1 MSSDRSR
8 SAALGALVARH
19 PRRVLG
25 LALAVTALALIPAS
39 RFRLETDLTA
49 LLPADAPAAKEYRE
63 FLETFGGFEKVFVV
77 VQAADPGGDQ
87 PDPEDPGA
95 LGSALADAAEA
106 LAAGLAEA
114 PGVAAAR
121 SGLTP
126 DEEAFFLAEVAPRA
140 PLFLAGDAAGRAE
153 LARRLQPEEIRRRVA
168 GLRQTLRSPGGS
180 FAAPYLAADPLGLA
194 EGFLARS
201 RGALPVDP
209 LTGAFLSRDGDA
221 ALVVVTPSSAE
232 IDPVGGRALLAAVD
246 RALPEAERAGG
257 LELRVTPLGG
267 AVYAAHDE
275 SIIKADVIRVLLG
288 SALAVALLLLVGFE
302 GWFLPAALSAAV
314 LTGVVWTA
322 GLLTLGSGRLT
333 VVGLCFVAALF
344 GMGAE
349 YGIHGGARFR
359 QLRLAGESAEEAL
372 IGAFRDAGPA
382 VLSTALTTAVALG
395 ALVFAHFRPLRELG
409 AVLGLGVIAILA
421 STVTLGAALLVL
433 APGATAPR
441 GGSLW
446 RRFWDPLF
454 AGLTGWAARRHR
466 LVLGLALLA
475 TAAAAA
481 GLPRLQFD
489 VDLRALR
496 PADHPAA
503 AAERLVIEEFGIGL
517 DASTVVVR
525 GPDLAGALDAADRV
539 RTVLAGALAALP
551 GTGTGGA
558 QIASTITS
566 PSDWMVAGERLRLR
580 RAALAGLPLAAAAD
594 QLERELAAAGFRP
607 EPFARSVT
615 LLRALDAGN
624 AGDGGHPGGGEGLGL
639 PPPASWPRG
648 LAELVRVAPGGGTA
662 VAVYVEA
669 PIGAWPAGPPAAVL
683 AAVERAAPGA
693 AFASAPRVGAELRDL
708 AISDLRR
715 SSLLAAVLVAV
726 VVVASLGG
734 GVGTMGA
741 LSASLLAFLPLALGC
756 VWTFGFL
763 GLAGRSL
770 DLLSIATLPVLFGTG
785 VDLGVHAVHGARQ
798 EVEGRGW
805 LSGLRGAVARSGLAM
820 TLIILTTGA
829 GFGSLGGS
837 RVPGIQ
843 NAGLVVAAGVTACLL
858 ATLFVLPALG
868 SLQGAGSGRGRTAG
882 PPAEAPARKES

>member
-1 MSSDRSR
+1 MSARSR

-19 PRRVLG
+19 PWRVLG
-25 LALAVTALALIPAS
+25 FSLAVTALALIPAS

-77 VQAADPGGDQ
+77 VQAAGPGPAGAGDDPSL
-87 PDPEDPGA
+87 

-114 PGVAAAR
+114 PAVAAAR

-126 DEEAFFLAEVAPRA
+126 DEEAFFLEEVAPRA
-140 PLFLAGDAAGRAE
+140 PLFLAADAAGRAE
-153 LARRLQPEEIRRRVA
+153 LARRLRPEEIRRRVA

-180 FAAPYLAADPLGLA
+180 FAAPFLAADPLGLA

-221 ALVVVTPSSAE
+221 ALVVVTPASAE
-232 IDPVGGRALLAAVD
+232 IDPAGGRALLAAVD
-246 RALPEAERAGG
+246 RALPAAERAGG
-257 LELRVTPLGG
+257 LRLRLTPLGG

-275 SIIKADVIRVLLG
+275 SIIKADVIRLLLG
-288 SALAVALLLLVGFE
+288 SVLAVAFLLLVGFE

-314 LTGVVWTA
+314 LAGVVWTA

-359 QLRLAGESAEEAL
+359 QLRLAGETAEEAL

-409 AVLGLGVIAILA
+409 TVLGVGVLAILG
-421 STVTLGAALLVL
+421 STMTLGAALLVL
-433 APGATAPR
+433 APRATAPR

-454 AGLTGWAARRHR
+454 AGLTGFAARRPR

-481 GLPRLQFD
+481 GLPRLRLD

-525 GPDLAGALDAADRV
+525 GPDLAAALDAADRV
-539 RTVLAGALAALP
+539 RTVLAGALADLP
-551 GTGTGGA
+551 GSGPGNGTEA
-558 QIASTITS
+558 TSTITS
-566 PSDWMVAGERLRLR
+566 PSDWMVAGERLRRR

-607 EPFARSVT
+607 EPFARAVG
-615 LLRALDAGN
+615 LLRALDAG
-624 AGDGGHPGGGEGLGL
+624 HPGGGDDLGL
-639 PPPASWPRG
+639 PPPAAWPHG
-648 LAELVRVAPGGGTA
+648 LAELVRLAPDGGAA
-662 VAVYVEA
+662 VAVYVET
-669 PIGAWPAGPPAAVL
+669 PIGGWPAGPPPAVL

-708 AISDLRR
+708 ALSDLRR
-715 SSLLAAVLVAV
+715 SSVLAAVLVAGV
-726 VVVASLGG
+726 VVVSLGG
-734 GVGTMGA
+734 GSGGIGA
-741 LSASLLAFLPLALGC
+741 LGALGASLLAFLPLVLGC

-785 VDLGVHAVHGARQ
+785 IDLGVHAVHGARQ
-798 EVEGRGW
+798 EGGGRRW
-805 LSGLRGAVARSGLAM
+805 LPGLRGAVARSGLAM

-882 PPAEAPARKES
+882 PPADAPARKES